1 MNETGRKTFV
11 WYRVYI
17 AVLALLYLAVTVFGS
32 TLAVM
37 RPETRDHSPQE
48 IVLMGVVYAAVG
60 VVLFLAYAIALFL
73 PAKPYNWVVGIVM
86 MAISMSSCCFL
97 PFAIPLLIYWLKPE
111 TRAYFG
117 RN

>member
-1 MNETGRKTFV
+1 MNELGRKTFF

-17 AVLALLYLAVTVFGS
+17 AVLALLYLAVTVFGA

-48 IVLMGVVYAAVG
+48 IVMMGVIYAA
-60 VVLFLAYAIALFL
+60 
-73 PAKPYNWVVGIVM
+73 VGIVM
-86 MAISMSSCCFL
+86 MAISMTSCCFL